1 MVLQNIIFPALQ
13 SVIPEELYFRALNE
27 KVELFVLRQKH
38 FHFMQAGG
46 PPLIHILMALPLN
59 GGVNSAP
66 LRT

>member
-27 KVELFVLRQKH
+27 KVELFRAAPETLS
-38 FHFMQAGG
+38 FHAGG
-46 PPLIHILMALPLN
+46 LPLIHILIALPLS